1 MRALDPAAAAAILD
15 ALQQKAIFSLA
26 EKVGVPLRMVTR
38 NLAASERGMSLKKMN
53 LEKQEAESKAEAG
66 VLPSSIQPS
75 IQRSVQPSIQRSVQL
90 TVQPSIYPTVRAF
103 NLRWLL
109 TAV

>member
-26 EKVGVPLRMVTR
+26 EKVGVPLQMVTR

-75 IQRSVQPSIQRSVQL
+75 IQPSIQRSVQL